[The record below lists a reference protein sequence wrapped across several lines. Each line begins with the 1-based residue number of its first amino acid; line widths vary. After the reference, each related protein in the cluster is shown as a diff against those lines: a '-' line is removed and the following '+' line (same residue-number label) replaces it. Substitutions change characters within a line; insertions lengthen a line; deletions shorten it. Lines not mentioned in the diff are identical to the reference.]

1 MGMITFSESI
11 VLYPD
16 GQYNIAE
23 LPETLLQNGFI
34 PKQMGVR
41 GQPLPAQYLNWL
53 FREAFRQIN
62 LDRIDDGAGADVID
76 AAAEGVVTLYAVVK
90 ADVTKYIHA
99 VGYKVANAAPT
110 FQVLD
115 SATLTLGAITSSS
128 IAISGASPADV
139 ALRVSVRG

>member
-1 MGMITFSESI
+1 MQTFAETE

-23 LPETLLQNGFI
+23 LPESLILNGFI

-53 FREAFRQIN
+53 FREVFRQIN
-62 LDRIDDGAGADVID
+62 LDRIDDGTGAGVID
-76 AAAEGVVTLYAVVK
+76 VAAQGVVTLYAVVK

-99 VGYKVANAAPT
+99 VGYKTANAAPT
-110 FQVLD
+110 FKVIS

-128 IAISGASPADV
+128 IAISGAAPADV

>member
-1 MGMITFSESI
+1 MQTFAETE

-23 LPETLLQNGFI
+23 LPESLILNGFI

-53 FREAFRQIN
+53 FREVFRQIN
-62 LDRIDDGAGADVID
+62 FDRIDDGAGAGVID

-90 ADVTKYIHA
+90 TDVTKFIHA

-110 FQVLD
+110 FHVIN

-128 IAISGASPADV
+128 IAIGGAVAADV

>member
-1 MGMITFSESI
+1 MQTFAETE

-16 GQYNIAE
+16 GQYNTAE
-23 LPETLLQNGFI
+23 LPESLILNGFI

-53 FREAFRQIN
+53 FREVFRQIN
-62 LDRIDDGAGADVID
+62 LDRIDDGTGAGVID

-90 ADVTKYIHA
+90 TDVTKFIHA

-110 FQVLD
+110 FKVIS

-128 IAISGASPADV
+128 IAISGAAPADV

>member
-1 MGMITFSESI
+1 MQTFAETE

-23 LPETLLQNGFI
+23 LPESLILNGFI

-53 FREAFRQIN
+53 FREVFRQIN
-62 LDRIDDGAGADVID
+62 LDRIDDGAGAGVID

-90 ADVTKYIHA
+90 TDVTKFIHA
-99 VGYKVANAAPT
+99 VGYKVTNAAPT
-110 FQVLD
+110 FQVLS

-128 IAISGASPADV
+128 IAISGAAPADV

>member
-1 MGMITFSESI
+1 MQTFAETE

-16 GQYNIAE
+16 GQYNTAE
-23 LPETLLQNGFI
+23 LPESLMRNGFI

-53 FREAFRQIN
+53 FREVFRQIN
-62 LDRIDDGAGADVID
+62 LDRIDDGAGAGVID

-99 VGYKVANAAPT
+99 VGYKTANAAPT
-110 FQVLD
+110 FKVIS

-128 IAISGASPADV
+128 IAISGAAPADV

>member
-1 MGMITFSESI
+1 MQTFAETE

-16 GQYNIAE
+16 GQYNIAA
-23 LPETLLQNGFI
+23 LPESLILNGFI

-53 FREAFRQIN
+53 FREVFRQIN
-62 LDRIDDGAGADVID
+62 LDRIDDGAGAGVID

-90 ADVTKYIHA
+90 TDVTKFIHA

-110 FQVLD
+110 FKVIS

-128 IAISGASPADV
+128 IAISGAAPADV

>member
-1 MGMITFSESI
+1 MQTFAETQ

-23 LPETLLQNGFI
+23 LPESLILNGFI

-53 FREAFRQIN
+53 FREVFRQIN
-62 LDRIDDGAGADVID
+62 LDRIDDGAGAGVID

-90 ADVTKYIHA
+90 TDVTKFIHA

-110 FQVLD
+110 FKVIS

-128 IAISGASPADV
+128 IAISGAAPADV

>member
-1 MGMITFSESI
+1 MQTFAETG

-16 GQYNIAE
+16 GQSNIAE
-23 LPETLLQNGFI
+23 LPESLILNGFI

-62 LDRIDDGAGADVID
+62 LDRVKDGAGAGVID
-76 AAAEGVVTLYAVVK
+76 AEAEGVVTLYAVVK
-90 ADVTKYIHA
+90 TDVTKFIHA
-99 VGYKVANAAPT
+99 VGYKTANAAPT
-110 FQVLD
+110 FKVIS

-128 IAISGASPADV
+128 IAIGGAVAADV

>member
-1 MGMITFSESI
+1 MQTFAETE

-16 GQYNIAE
+16 GQYNIAD
-23 LPETLLQNGFI
+23 LPESLILNGFI

-53 FREAFRQIN
+53 FREVFRQIN
-62 LDRIDDGAGADVID
+62 LDRIDDGAGAGVID
-76 AAAEGVVTLYAVVK
+76 AAAEGVVTLYAIVK
-90 ADVTKYIHA
+90 TDVTKFIHA

-110 FQVLD
+110 FKVIS

-128 IAISGASPADV
+128 IAISGAAPADV
-139 ALRVSVRG
+139 ALRVSLRG

>member
-1 MGMITFSESI
+1 MQTFAETEI
-11 VLYPD
+11 LYPD

-23 LPETLLQNGFI
+23 LPESLILNGFI

-53 FREAFRQIN
+53 FREVFRQIN
-62 LDRIDDGAGADVID
+62 LDRIDDGAGAGVID

-90 ADVTKYIHA
+90 TDVTKFIHA

-110 FQVLD
+110 FQVLS

-128 IAISGASPADV
+128 IAISGAAPADV

>member
-1 MGMITFSESI
+1 MQTFAETE

-16 GQYNIAE
+16 GQYNIAA
-23 LPETLLQNGFI
+23 LPESLILNGFI

-53 FREAFRQIN
+53 FREVFRQIN
-62 LDRIDDGAGADVID
+62 LDRIDDGAGAGVID

-90 ADVTKYIHA
+90 TDVTKFIHA
-99 VGYKVANAAPT
+99 VGYKVANAAPV
-110 FQVLD
+110 FKVIS

-128 IAISGASPADV
+128 IAISGAAPADV

>member
-1 MGMITFSESI
+1 MQTFAETE

-16 GQYNIAE
+16 GQYNIAA
-23 LPETLLQNGFI
+23 LPESLVLNGFI

-53 FREAFRQIN
+53 FREVFRQIN
-62 LDRIDDGAGADVID
+62 LDRIDDGTGAGVID

-90 ADVTKYIHA
+90 SDVTKFIHA
-99 VGYKVANAAPT
+99 VGYKVANAAPV
-110 FQVLD
+110 FKVIS

-128 IAISGASPADV
+128 IAISGAAPADV

>member
-1 MGMITFSESI
+1 MQTFAENE

-16 GQYNIAE
+16 GQYNTAP
-23 LPETLLQNGFI
+23 LPESLILNGFI

-53 FREAFRQIN
+53 FREVFRQIN
-62 LDRIDDGAGADVID
+62 LDRIDDGAGAGVID

-90 ADVTKYIHA
+90 TDVTKFIHA
-99 VGYKVANAAPT
+99 VGYKVANAAPV
-110 FQVLD
+110 FKVI
-115 SATLTLGAITSSS
+115 SSETLTLGAITSSS
-128 IAISGASPADV
+128 IAISGAAPADV

>member
-1 MGMITFSESI
+1 MQTFAETE

-23 LPETLLQNGFI
+23 LPESLILNGFI

-53 FREAFRQIN
+53 FREVFRQIN
-62 LDRIDDGAGADVID
+62 LDRIDDGAGSGVID

-99 VGYKVANAAPT
+99 VGYKVANTAPT
-110 FQVLD
+110 FKVIS

-128 IAISGASPADV
+128 IAISGAAPANV

>member
-1 MGMITFSESI
+1 MQTFAETE

-16 GQYNIAE
+16 GQYNTAE
-23 LPETLLQNGFI
+23 LPESLVLNGFI

-53 FREAFRQIN
+53 FREVFRQIN
-62 LDRIDDGAGADVID
+62 LDRVDDGTGAGVID
-76 AAAEGVVTLYAVVK
+76 VAAEGVVTLYAVVK

-99 VGYKVANAAPT
+99 VGYKTANAAPT
-110 FQVLD
+110 FKVIS

-128 IAISGASPADV
+128 IAISGAAPADV

>member
-1 MGMITFSESI
+1 MQTFAETE

-16 GQYNIAE
+16 GQYNIAA
-23 LPETLLQNGFI
+23 LPESLILNGFI

-53 FREAFRQIN
+53 FREVFRQIN
-62 LDRIDDGAGADVID
+62 LDRIDDGAGAGVID

-90 ADVTKYIHA
+90 ADVTKFIHA

-110 FQVLD
+110 FQVIS

-128 IAISGASPADV
+128 IAISGAAPADV

>member
-1 MGMITFSESI
+1 MQTFAETE

-16 GQYNIAE
+16 GQYNIAA
-23 LPETLLQNGFI
+23 LPESLVLNGFI

-53 FREAFRQIN
+53 FREVFRQIN
-62 LDRIDDGAGADVID
+62 LDRTDDGTGAGVID

-90 ADVTKYIHA
+90 TDVTKFIHA
-99 VGYKVANAAPT
+99 VGYKVANAAPAFKVINST
-110 FQVLD
+110 
-115 SATLTLGAITSSS
+115 TLTLGAITSSS
-128 IAISGASPADV
+128 IAISGAAPADV

>member
-1 MGMITFSESI
+1 MQTFAETE

-16 GQYNIAE
+16 GQYNIAA
-23 LPETLLQNGFI
+23 LPESLVLNGFI

-53 FREAFRQIN
+53 FREVFRQIN
-62 LDRIDDGAGADVID
+62 LDRVDDGTGAGVID
-76 AAAEGVVTLYAVVK
+76 ATAEGVVTLYAVVK
-90 ADVTKYIHA
+90 TDVTKFIHA
-99 VGYKVANAAPT
+99 VGYKVANAAPM
-110 FQVLD
+110 FKVID

-128 IAISGASPADV
+128 IAISGAAPDDV

>member
-1 MGMITFSESI
+1 MQTFAETEI
-11 VLYPD
+11 LYPD

-23 LPETLLQNGFI
+23 LPESLILNGFI

-53 FREAFRQIN
+53 FREVFRQIN
-62 LDRIDDGAGADVID
+62 LDRIDDGTGAGVID
-76 AAAEGVVTLYAVVK
+76 ATAEGVVTLYAVVK
-90 ADVTKYIHA
+90 ADVTKFIHA
-99 VGYKVANAAPT
+99 VGYKVTNAAPT
-110 FQVLD
+110 FQVLS

-128 IAISGASPADV
+128 IAISGAAPADV

>member
-1 MGMITFSESI
+1 MQTFAETE

-16 GQYNIAE
+16 GQYNIAA
-23 LPETLLQNGFI
+23 LPESLILNGFI

-53 FREAFRQIN
+53 FREVFRQIN
-62 LDRIDDGAGADVID
+62 LDRIDDGAGAGVID

-90 ADVTKYIHA
+90 ADVTKFIHA

-110 FQVLD
+110 FQVIS

-128 IAISGASPADV
+128 IAISGAAPADV
-139 ALRVSVRG
+139 ALRISVRG

>member
-1 MGMITFSESI
+1 MQTFAETE

-23 LPETLLQNGFI
+23 LPESLILNGFI

-53 FREAFRQIN
+53 FREVFRQIN
-62 LDRIDDGAGADVID
+62 LDRIDDGAGAGVID
-76 AAAEGVVTLYAVVK
+76 ASAEGVVTLYAVVK
-90 ADVTKYIHA
+90 TDVTKFIHA
-99 VGYKVANAAPT
+99 VGYKVANAAPV
-110 FQVLD
+110 FKVI
-115 SATLTLGAITSSS
+115 SSGTLTLGAITSSS
-128 IAISGASPADV
+128 IAISGAAPADV

>member
-1 MGMITFSESI
+1 MQTFAETE

-16 GQYNIAE
+16 GQYNVAE
-23 LPETLLQNGFI
+23 LPESLVLNGFI
-34 PKQMGVR
+34 PKQVGVR

-62 LDRIDDGAGADVID
+62 LDRIDDGTGAGVID

-90 ADVTKYIHA
+90 TDVTKFIHA
-99 VGYKVANAAPT
+99 VGYKVANAAPS
-110 FQVLD
+110 FKVID
-115 SATLTLGAITSSS
+115 SATLTLGAITPSS
-128 IAISGASPADV
+128 IAINGAASADV

>member
-1 MGMITFSESI
+1 MQTFAETE

-16 GQYNIAE
+16 GQYNIAA
-23 LPETLLQNGFI
+23 LPESLVLNGFI

-41 GQPLPAQYLNWL
+41 GQPIPAQYLNWL
-53 FREAFRQIN
+53 FREVFRQIN
-62 LDRIDDGAGADVID
+62 LDRIDDGTGAGVID
-76 AAAEGVVTLYAVVK
+76 ATAEGVVTLYAVVK
-90 ADVTKYIHA
+90 ADVTKFIHA

-110 FQVLD
+110 FHVIS

-128 IAISGASPADV
+128 IAISGAAPADV

>member
-1 MGMITFSESI
+1 MQTFAETE

-23 LPETLLQNGFI
+23 LPESLILNGFI

-53 FREAFRQIN
+53 FREVFRQIN
-62 LDRIDDGAGADVID
+62 LDRIDDGAGAGVID

-99 VGYKVANAAPT
+99 VGYKVANTAPT
-110 FQVLD
+110 FHVIN

-128 IAISGASPADV
+128 IAISGAAPADV

>member
-1 MGMITFSESI
+1 MQTFAETE

-16 GQYNIAE
+16 GQYNTAE
-23 LPETLLQNGFI
+23 LPESLILNGFI

-53 FREAFRQIN
+53 FREVFRQIN
-62 LDRIDDGAGADVID
+62 LDRIDDGAGAGVINV
-76 AAAEGVVTLYAVVK
+76 AAEGVVTLYAVVK
-90 ADVTKYIHA
+90 TDVTKFIHA

-110 FQVLD
+110 FQVI
-115 SATLTLGAITSSS
+115 SNATLTLGAITSSS
-128 IAISGASPADV
+128 IAISGAAPADV

>member
-1 MGMITFSESI
+1 MQTFAETE

-23 LPETLLQNGFI
+23 LPESLILNGFI

-53 FREAFRQIN
+53 FREVFRQIN
-62 LDRIDDGAGADVID
+62 LDRIDDGAGAGVID

-90 ADVTKYIHA
+90 TDVTKFIHA
-99 VGYKVANAAPT
+99 VGYKVANAAPV
-110 FQVLD
+110 FKVIS

-128 IAISGASPADV
+128 IAISGAAPADV

>member
-1 MGMITFSESI
+1 MQTFAETE

-16 GQYNIAE
+16 GQYNTAE
-23 LPETLLQNGFI
+23 LPESLVLNGFI

-53 FREAFRQIN
+53 FREVFRQIN
-62 LDRIDDGAGADVID
+62 LDRIDDGAGAGVID

-90 ADVTKYIHA
+90 TDVTKFIHA

-110 FQVLD
+110 FKVIS

-128 IAISGASPADV
+128 IAISGAAPADV

>member
-1 MGMITFSESI
+1 MQTFAETE

-16 GQYNIAE
+16 GQYNTAE
-23 LPETLLQNGFI
+23 LPESLILNGFI

-53 FREAFRQIN
+53 FREVFRQIN
-62 LDRIDDGAGADVID
+62 LDRIDDGAGAGAID
-76 AAAEGVVTLYAVVK
+76 ASAEGVVTLYAVVK
-90 ADVTKYIHA
+90 TDVTKFIHA

-110 FQVLD
+110 FKVLS

-128 IAISGASPADV
+128 IAISGAAPADV

>member
-1 MGMITFSESI
+1 MQTFAETE

-23 LPETLLQNGFI
+23 LPESLILNGFI

-53 FREAFRQIN
+53 FREVFRQIN
-62 LDRIDDGAGADVID
+62 LDRIDDGTGAGVID
-76 AAAEGVVTLYAVVK
+76 ATAEGVVTLYAVVK
-90 ADVTKYIHA
+90 TDVTKYIHA
-99 VGYKVANAAPT
+99 VGYKTANAAPT
-110 FQVLD
+110 FKVIS

-128 IAISGASPADV
+128 IAISGAAPADV